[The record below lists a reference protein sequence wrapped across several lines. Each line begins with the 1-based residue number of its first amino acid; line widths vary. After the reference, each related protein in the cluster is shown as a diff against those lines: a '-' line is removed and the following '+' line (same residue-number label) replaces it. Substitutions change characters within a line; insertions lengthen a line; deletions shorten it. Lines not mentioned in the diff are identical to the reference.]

1 MKKDLYVIEALN
13 VVSWYRQLTPEKL
26 NKLDFK
32 IRWSLKKAVAK
43 LTPDAAEFEKMRDE
57 EVKQL
62 QEKWFTS
69 DEKSE
74 ITNVPVLDN
83 DGNEVKDEE
92 GIVQTQE
99 VRKVKEE
106 FMDEYQGEVHELQDK
121 LNEILYGEKNTYE
134 YNSADIDTFVQN
146 LEDPSPLDFSDLE
159 LLDALLTDNGEV

>member
-13 VVSWYRQLTPEKL
+13 VVNWYRQLTTEKL

-62 QEKWFTS
+62 QEKWFSS

-74 ITNVPVLDN
+74 VANVPVLDDN
-83 DGNEVKDEE
+83 GNEVKDEE

-106 FMDEYQGEVHELQDK
+106 FMDEYQSEVHELQDK
-121 LNEILYGEKNTYE
+121 LNEILYSEKNTYE
-134 YNSADIDTFVQN
+134 YNSADVDTFVQN